1 MVVSLVNDFVVKS
14 TVHDYKV
21 NFIDNTSSIL
31 KSLCIEGDIIIVDNN
46 IFNLYPKLFT
56 GINKNINIKKIKASE
71 SQKSYEGIIPIINDL
86 INNGFRKNNRLI
98 AIGGGIIQDITA
110 FIASIMFRGVDWFLF
125 PTTLLAQ
132 GDSCIGSKT
141 SINFKKF
148 KNQIGGFYPPLEIFI
163 NTSFLDTLSQIDLQ
177 SGLGEMCHYFIVAG
191 EKKFNNYKKN
201 YSNLS
206 KDKKILSKMILNSL
220 EIKKEYI
227 EIDEF
232 DKNKRRI
239 FNYGHTFGHAI
250 ESLTKYKVPHG
261 IAVSIGMDMANFI
274 SVKKGLMLERTRYEI
289 RELLEKIWNEV
300 KIDKLN
306 VSDFSLALSK
316 DKKNI
321 GKKLRLILC
330 KNYGELFIVDQHLN
344 DEFKSWLSEYFIN
357 EL

>member
-1 MVVSLVNDFVVKS
+1 VVSPVNDFVVKS
-14 TVHDYKV
+14 SLHDYRV
-21 NFIDNTSSIL
+21 NFIDNTSSQL
-31 KSLCIEGDIIIVDNN
+31 MTLCVEGDIIIVDDN

-56 GINKNINIKKIKASE
+56 GINKNIKIMRLKASE

-110 FIASIMFRGVDWFLF
+110 FISSIMFRGVDWFLF

-148 KNQIGGFYPPLEIFI
+148 KNQIGGFYPPSEIFI
-163 NTSFLDTLSQIDLQ
+163 NTNFLDTLSQSDLQ
-177 SGLGEMCHYFIVAG
+177 SGLGEMCHYFIIAG
-191 EKKFNNYKKN
+191 EDKFNDYKKK
-201 YSNLS
+201 YYELS
-206 KDKKILSKMILNSL
+206 KNKEILSKMVLNSL
-220 EIKKEYI
+220 QIKKEYI

-232 DKNKRRI
+232 DQNKRRI
-239 FNYGHTFGHAI
+239 FNYGHSFGHAI

-261 IAVSIGMDMANFI
+261 IAVSIGMDIANFI
-274 SVKKGLMLERTRYEI
+274 SVKKRLMSESTRLEI
-289 RELLEKIWNEV
+289 RELLEKIWNGF
-300 KIDKLN
+300 KINKLN
-306 VSDFSLALSK
+306 VNDFALALSK

-330 KNYGELFIVDQHLN
+330 RNYGDVFIVDQNLN

-357 EL
+357 ELK